1 VSKYFASDDGSAGSG
16 CCDQYSL
23 KVVGPYSDT
32 NGRHAF
38 LWENGQFTEL
48 RIPGATCNNDV
59 RQLNNNDQALMF
71 ATVDGLAAYY
81 LYSDGNYLRINSPD
95 GYT

>member
-1 VSKYFASDDGSAGSG
+1 
-16 CCDQYSL
+16 
-23 KVVGPYSDT
+23 
-32 NGRHAF
+32 
-38 LWENGQFTEL
+38 
-48 RIPGATCNNDV
+48 
-59 RQLNNNDQALMF
+59 MF